1 MTALL
6 SIENYHL
13 DIPTFDG
20 TLKVLDGINLSLAQ
34 GETLG
39 IVGESGCGK
48 TVLARSILGIG
59 PQRAR
64 RTSGRMTFDSMPL
77 DELNEA
83 EWRRIRGVKIS
94 MIFQDPMT
102 YLNPLLTVGRQLSD
116 VLVAHARAL
125 GRPALS
131 RQERRRRCN
140 ELLEQVQIRD
150 PERVEASYPH
160 QLSGGMRQ
168 RILIAMALAGEPKL
182 LIADEPTTALDVTI
196 QAQILDLLRDLVHR
210 LGLTVVMIS
219 HDVGAIAAI
228 AQRVA
233 VMYAGVVVEQ
243 GATNNILTRPRHPY
257 TQGLLAALPDIEGD
271 HQSLEAIPGTIPNL
285 IHPPSGCRFHPR
297 CPRATAICTSEKP
310 AMTSIGV
317 DHVVACHHALD

>member
-125 GRPALS
+125 GRPSLS
-131 RQERRRRCN
+131 RQERRRRCS

-150 PERVEASYPH
+150 LERVEASYPH

-243 GATNNILTRPRHPY
+243 GATNDILTRPRHPY
-257 TQGLLAALPDIEGD
+257 TQGLLAALPDIEGG

-310 AMTSIGV
+310 AMTSIGA

>member
-20 TLKVLDGINLSLAQ
+20 TLKVLDGINLTLAQ

-59 PQRAR
+59 PQRAQ
-64 RTSGRMTFDSMPL
+64 RTRGRMTFDSMPL

-102 YLNPLLTVGRQLSD
+102 YLNPLLTIGRQLSD

-125 GRPALS
+125 GKSALS
-131 RQERRRRCN
+131 RQERRRRCR

-243 GATNNILTRPRHPY
+243 GATNDILTRPRHPY

-310 AMTSIGV
+310 AMTRIGA

>member
-125 GRPALS
+125 SRPALS
-131 RQERRRRCN
+131 RQERRRRCS
-140 ELLEQVQIRD
+140 ELLDQVQIRD

-243 GATNNILTRPRHPY
+243 GATNDILTHPRHPY
-257 TQGLLAALPDIEGD
+257 TQGLLGALPDIEGD

-297 CPRATAICTSEKP
+297 CPRATAICTSDKP
-310 AMTSIGV
+310 AMTSIGA

>member
-6 SIENYHL
+6 RIENYHL

-20 TLKVLDGINLSLAQ
+20 VLRVLDGIDLTVER

-48 TVLARSILGIG
+48 TVLVRSILGIG
-59 PQRAR
+59 PKRAR
-64 RTSGRMTFDSMPL
+64 RTKGSMTFDSMSL
-77 DELNEA
+77 DDLSEA
-83 EWRRIRGVKIS
+83 EWRKIRGVKIS

-102 YLNPLLTVGRQLSD
+102 YLNPLFTIGRQLSD
-116 VLVAHARAL
+116 VIAAHGRAQ
-125 GRPALS
+125 GRRPLTREERDQRC
-131 RQERRRRCN
+131 RQ
-140 ELLEQVQIRD
+140 LLEQVQIRD

-196 QAQILDLLRDLVHR
+196 QAQILDLMRDLVDR
-210 LGLTVVMIS
+210 LGLTVIMIS

-243 GATNNILTRPRHPY
+243 GPTHEILASPQHPY
-257 TQGLLAALPDIEGD
+257 TQGLLAALPDIEGEI
-271 HQSLEAIPGTIPNL
+271 HPLEAIPGTIPNL

-297 CPRATAICTSEKP
+297 CSRATEICKREKP
-310 AMTSIGV
+310 EMRSIGA
-317 DHVVACHHALD
+317 DHAVACHHAAD

>member
-1 MTALL
+1 MSALL

-59 PQRAR
+59 PQRAQ

-83 EWRRIRGVKIS
+83 EWRRICGVKIS

-102 YLNPLLTVGRQLSD
+102 YLNPLFTIGRQLSD

-131 RQERRRRCN
+131 RQERRHRCR

-243 GATNNILTRPRHPY
+243 GSTNDILTRPRHPY
-257 TQGLLAALPDIEGD
+257 TQGLLAALPDIGGD

-310 AMTSIGV
+310 AMTSIGA

>member
-6 SIENYHL
+6 HIEDYRL

-20 TLKVLDGINLSLAQ
+20 TLKVLDGINLSLDQ

-59 PQRAR
+59 PATAKRM
-64 RTSGRMTFDSMPL
+64 SGSMTFDSVAL
-77 DELNEA
+77 DNLGES

-102 YLNPLLTVGRQLSD
+102 YLNPLFTIGRQLSD
-116 VLVAHARAL
+116 VVAAHRRAKG
-125 GRPALS
+125 GRAPS
-131 RQERRRRCN
+131 RAEQREICGT
-140 ELLEQVQIRD
+140 LLEQVQIHD
-150 PERVEASYPH
+150 TARVIGSYPH

-168 RILIAMALAGEPKL
+168 RVLIAMALAGEPQL

-196 QAQILDLLRDLVHR
+196 QAQILDLLRDLVAR

-228 AQRVA
+228 ARRVA

-243 GATNNILTRPRHPY
+243 GLTDDILTRPRHPY
-257 TQGLLAALPDIEGD
+257 TQGLLGALPDIEGER
-271 HQSLEAIPGTIPNL
+271 HILEAIPGTIPNL

-297 CPRATAICTSEKP
+297 CPRATEICAIEKP
-310 AMTSIGV
+310 AARSIGA
-317 DHVVACHHALD
+317 DHVVACHHAGP

>member
-1 MTALL
+1 MSALL

-20 TLKVLDGINLSLAQ
+20 TLKVLDGINLTLAQ

-59 PQRAR
+59 PQRAQ
-64 RTSGRMTFDSMPL
+64 RTRGRMTFDSVPL
-77 DELNEA
+77 DELTEA

-102 YLNPLLTVGRQLSD
+102 YLNPLLTIRRQLSD

-125 GRPALS
+125 GKPALS
-131 RQERRRRCN
+131 RQERRRRCR

-243 GATNNILTRPRHPY
+243 GATNDILTRPRHPY

-310 AMTSIGV
+310 AMTHIGV